1 MNMRQGCCVF
11 PADDSGRVLDRLAGL
26 EQVIAPQLIQQ
37 ALAETGNIQEREC
50 PLSYSVMMWIVL
62 AMGIFTDVPIRQV
75 FRESRRFHREDKPPS
90 RSALC
95 RARQRLGSQSVR
107 RLFLLVVCL
116 LGEDDVPG
124 CFYKGYRLMGIDGS
138 VYNIPDT
145 PANERAFG
153 RPAGGSSSDSKGA
166 FPQVGKVS
174 LVELG
179 THVETAITIR
189 PLDQGE
195 STMAVRLLKHL
206 TPEMLLL
213 LDAGFFG
220 YPLLKQV
227 FATGSQ
233 VLARVPSTPNLT
245 PIEHLSDGSY
255 LSKIYPTPNDRKYD
269 RNGTIVRIIRYE
281 IDDPQRVGHKE
292 EHRLLTTLLDE
303 KHHPALELITL
314 YHERW
319 EQELVFDE
327 QKTHQ
332 DPRRATKPTHLR
344 SKTPTGVVQELF
356 ALSLAHFVVRKV
368 MFDAAVEEGLDP
380 DQLSFS
386 GTIRILRCRLPE
398 CLSHSTTAI
407 ERWYE
412 NLLHE
417 VRQEVLEVR
426 RNRINPRVIKQPRVK
441 WPGKKPEHRQLPPLQ
456 KTFTESVVMLM

>member
-1 MNMRQGCCVF
+1 MRQGRCIF
-11 PADDSGRVLDRLAGL
+11 PAVGSGRILDRLAGL
-26 EQVIAPQLIQQ
+26 EQVITPQLVQQ
-37 ALAETGNIQEREC
+37 ALDETGKVQTREC
-50 PLSYSVMMWIVL
+50 PLSYSVTMWIMP

-75 FRESRRFHREDKPPS
+75 FRESRRFYGRDKPPS

-107 RLFLLVVCL
+107 RLFLLAVCL
-116 LGEDDVPG
+116 LGRDDVPG
-124 CFYKGYRLMGIDGS
+124 CFYQGYRLMGIDGS
-138 VYNIPDT
+138 LYNVPDT
-145 PANERAFG
+145 RANERAFG
-153 RPAGGSSSDSKGA
+153 RPAGGDSSDSKAA

-179 THVETAITIR
+179 THVEAASVIR
-189 PLDQGE
+189 PLHRGE

-206 TPEMLLL
+206 TSEMLLL

-227 FATGSQ
+227 FSTGSQ
-233 VLARVPSTPNLT
+233 LLARVPSTPALT
-245 PIEHLSDGSY
+245 PIEHLADGSY
-255 LSKIYPTPNDRKYD
+255 LAKIYRTPHDRQGD
-269 RNGTIVRIIRYE
+269 RNGTVVRIIRYE
-281 IDDPQRVGHKE
+281 IDDPQRVGHQE

-332 DPRRATKPTHLR
+332 DPRRAAKPTHLR
-344 SKTPTGVVQELF
+344 SKTPAGVVQELF

-368 MFDAAVEEGLDP
+368 MFDAALEHGLDP
-380 DQLSFS
+380 DRLSFS
-386 GTIRILRCRLPE
+386 GAIRILRCRLPE
-398 CLSHSTTAI
+398 CPPHSAATITS
-407 ERWYE
+407 WYE
-412 NLLHE
+412 NLLSE
-417 VRQEVLEVR
+417 VRQEPLEPR

-456 KTFTESVVMLM
+456 KTFTESVVILM